1 MPHLY
6 IILTKNTTYLSF
18 ECTSLFCL
26 VIASGGI
33 SCQRL
38 KPTSIL
44 KFKPIKLDG
53 NVVYMQKPTFNRTC
67 KNPTSSIKGVCT
79 CKANVT
85 FDN

>member
-6 IILTKNTTYLSF
+6 NIAKNTNYVRY

-26 VIASGGI
+26 VITSGGI

-44 KFKPIKLDG
+44 EFKPIKLDG
-53 NVVYMQKPTFNRTC
+53 NVVYMQKPTFRQNMQES
-67 KNPTSSIKGVCT
+67 N
-79 CKANVT
+79 
-85 FDN
+85 